1 MEKEH
6 IDSTSS
12 ERMEEAGAFYNGKE
26 YKYTA
31 FISYRHVE
39 PDQSIAR
46 QVHQMIE
53 TFKAP
58 KEFYQNGKRPTFRVF
73 RDREELAARDLS
85 TSIREA
91 LEGSRYLIV
100 ICSKRTPLSEWC
112 KKEVEIFKS
121 IHGEERIIPVLVEGE
136 PFEAFP
142 EALRGKESSNE
153 EAEYEILA
161 ADLRPERVLKA
172 DFKGYAYLQDNDR
185 QSLKELTKESFNILK
200 TEKYR
205 IMAALL
211 GCTFGDLKQRD
222 KERKSKRI
230 LNISIVSGAAF
241 LLFGIFMANA
251 YQKAEQ
257 ARIEA
262 VQSNANILMKTSKEF
277 LKEGD
282 YLKGVLV
289 AKEAMGMI
297 SEDMKYYSSLKADEE
312 YILNSSLYH
321 SGASTLT
328 TISTKNNLTFMA
340 VSDDEKYVAYGLENN
355 DTAVAKVENGEVIK
369 VFTGH
374 SQQVKMVDFSKDN
387 KYLASASFDNSCII
401 YDFASGKEA
410 AKLEIEGVPMLARFS
425 EDGTRL
431 FYAVNSNNA
440 IVFYNYDTANWQ
452 KLGEFVVNEPI
463 ISIDISKDGNEML
476 VALNSNSKEQLTRR
490 NVVDGKILEVI
501 PRQKGKDLG
510 GAEVEKPYMV
520 AKYSLDGDNLLL
532 LTSSEVLKLSRQTG
546 KKVFKKPLLMNNV
559 IESNLLMESTNGDK
573 LVVKSSPKI
582 YMLDGKS
589 GEVTDEIY
597 FPNLNMRY
605 FTYNDVTGT
614 VVGFGENGNYSIW
627 RDKTVVESGLSY
639 GGGVPTEFIF
649 LKDGSKILANSHESQ
664 MIKIIELKSKV
675 EADTIN
681 ARIMASSNDSSHL
694 LLFDGKDLAMS
705 DDDAR
710 TMKKIVVDEPSTY
723 SLSESTNLCQISN
736 DGRYYALIYKQDIS
750 DAAPK
755 ALKLYDLSK
764 NEKRMIQINNT
775 ASVITFSD
783 DSRKIFVV
791 DSVEGLNVY
800 DVGDL
805 KLVKNYSEIKDNV
818 LNIKLSKD
826 SKIVAVNMLSGTAY
840 LYNLET
846 GKRIEEINGEII
858 DVKNAQD
865 GITVRGIKKNSIF
878 KWSSTSGLSSWD
890 MDDECL
896 KTPQSFYDVNL
907 YNENTDKL
915 MIIRNNDVDRK
926 CYLIDFSTGKLKV
939 SLDIALRRYNVSGNI
954 SPDGKLI
961 TIDRDYFEKSGEKS
975 NDWSYDM
982 VTSIYRVLSEEEA
995 SKEVDE
1001 ILSGRTLSKEEKV
1014 EIGITAK

>member
-1 MEKEH
+1 
-6 IDSTSS
+6 
-12 ERMEEAGAFYNGKE
+12 
-26 YKYTA
+26 
-31 FISYRHVE
+31 
-39 PDQSIAR
+39 
-46 QVHQMIE
+46 
-53 TFKAP
+53 
-58 KEFYQNGKRPTFRVF
+58 
-73 RDREELAARDLS
+73 
-85 TSIREA
+85 
-91 LEGSRYLIV
+91 
-100 ICSKRTPLSEWC
+100 
-112 KKEVEIFKS
+112 
-121 IHGEERIIPVLVEGE
+121 
-136 PFEAFP
+136 
-142 EALRGKESSNE
+142 
-153 EAEYEILA
+153 
-161 ADLRPERVLKA
+161 
-172 DFKGYAYLQDNDR
+172 
-185 QSLKELTKESFNILK
+185 
-200 TEKYR
+200 
-205 IMAALL
+205 
-211 GCTFGDLKQRD
+211 
-222 KERKSKRI
+222 
-230 LNISIVSGAAF
+230 
-241 LLFGIFMANA
+241 MANA

-297 SEDMKYYSSLKADEE
+297 SDDMKYYSSLKADEE

-355 DTAVAKVENGEVIK
+355 DTAVASVQNGEVIK

-431 FYAVNSNNA
+431 FYAVNANNA
-440 IVFYNYDTANWQ
+440 IVFYTYDTANWQ

-476 VALNSNSKEQLTRR
+476 VALNSNSEEQLTRR

-532 LTSSEVLKLSRQTG
+532 LTNSEVLKLSRHTG
-546 KKVFKKPLLMNNV
+546 KKVFKKSLLMNNV

-605 FTYNDVTGT
+605 FTYNDATGT

-664 MIKIIELKSKV
+664 TIKIIELKSKV

-681 ARIMASSNDSSHL
+681 ARIMASSHDSSHL
-694 LLFDGKDLAMS
+694 LL
-705 DDDAR
+705 
-710 TMKKIVVDEPSTY
+710 
-723 SLSESTNLCQISN
+723 
-736 DGRYYALIYKQDIS
+736 
-750 DAAPK
+750 
-755 ALKLYDLSK
+755 
-764 NEKRMIQINNT
+764 
-775 ASVITFSD
+775 
-783 DSRKIFVV
+783 
-791 DSVEGLNVY
+791 
-800 DVGDL
+800 
-805 KLVKNYSEIKDNV
+805 
-818 LNIKLSKD
+818 
-826 SKIVAVNMLSGTAY
+826 
-840 LYNLET
+840 
-846 GKRIEEINGEII
+846 
-858 DVKNAQD
+858 
-865 GITVRGIKKNSIF
+865 
-878 KWSSTSGLSSWD
+878 W
-890 MDDECL
+890 
-896 KTPQSFYDVNL
+896 
-907 YNENTDKL
+907 
-915 MIIRNNDVDRK
+915 
-926 CYLIDFSTGKLKV
+926 
-939 SLDIALRRYNVSGNI
+939 
-954 SPDGKLI
+954 
-961 TIDRDYFEKSGEKS
+961 
-975 NDWSYDM
+975 
-982 VTSIYRVLSEEEA
+982 
-995 SKEVDE
+995 
-1001 ILSGRTLSKEEKV
+1001 
-1014 EIGITAK
+1014 